1 MGVERPY
8 VQPGSARAARTVST
22 SGTVRM
28 ECAVKIISG
37 GQAGAERDRARGR
50 ARLIDSL
57 VMVATPLDDQWSSGL
72 APRL

>member
-1 MGVERPY
+1 MERPY

-37 GQAGAERDRARGR
+37 GQAGADRA
-50 ARLIDSL
+50 ALDFAIKHNML
-57 VMVATPLDDQWSSGL
+57 MVGGAEREKDGGSPH
-72 APRL
+72 